1 MSFYSVGKNELRNL
15 QMQEKQMQNE
25 LAVLVNKSDGKIQ
38 SLQAIR
44 LNNEI
49 AKIHNKIRVLSFGS
63 SDDGDDIA

>member
-25 LAVLVNKSDGKIQ
+25 LDVLVNKSDGKIQ

-63 SDDGDDIA
+63 PDDGDDIA

>member
-1 MSFYSVGKNELRNL
+1 MSFYSVGKNELRSL

-49 AKIHNKIRVLSFGS
+49 AKIHNKIQVLSFGS

>member
-25 LAVLVNKSDGKIQ
+25 LDLLLNKSDGKIQ
-38 SLQAIR
+38 SLQAIK

-49 AKIHNKIRVLSFGS
+49 AKIHNKIQVLSFGS
-63 SDDGDDIA
+63 PDDGDDIA

>member
-25 LAVLVNKSDGKIQ
+25 LDLLLNKSDGKIQ
-38 SLQAIR
+38 SLQAIK

-49 AKIHNKIRVLSFGS
+49 AKIHNKIQVLSFGS
-63 SDDGDDIA
+63 PDDEDDIA